1 MMIDIFK
8 VAYIDIDEGSYDT
21 LDDKATRL
29 RAEGMPHEYRTGKLE
44 ALRIGIDKQN
54 TLNKVYKL
62 ILSNV
67 ITPDEYDE
75 LYEEKVNHIEII

>member
-1 MMIDIFK
+1 MILEIFK
-8 VAYIDIDEGSYDT
+8 WAYIDVDEGGYDT

-75 LYEEKVNHIEII
+75 LYEEKVNHIEIM